1 MRLFLFLILI
11 PFLTFGQ
18 VYYSQN
24 NSIYETDLD
33 GSYFDLI
40 YTGNNSIKN
49 IEIDN
54 LKNEIYWIENNSILK
69 SSLLIFSP
77 VELYISD
84 SEIDNLY
91 FSNLHNCIY
100 FIKNS
105 NITSNP
111 SLNKFENGNVP
122 KFIQSFIKVRISN
135 SNCI

>member
-1 MRLFLFLILI
+1 MRLFIFILI

-40 YTGNNSIKN
+40 YTGNNSIKS

-77 VELYISD
+77 VELYIL
-84 SEIDNLY
+84 IVKLKTY
-91 FSNLHNCIY
+91 IFQI
-100 FIKNS
+100 FIIVYILS
-105 NITSNP
+105 NI
-111 SLNKFENGNVP
+111 L
-122 KFIQSFIKVRISN
+122 I
-135 SNCI
+135 